1 MDFIQPKRERKN
13 FSSLRC
19 ECWMLNTLRCRWTTP
34 HVCLTLLLTFVS
46 PVLASKCLPFFPAV
60 LMRFCASE
68 PREKREKRQSEHVLV
83 SRASREFWRN
93 HLEFS
98 LHFQAVDFRL
108 NVFMLNNIIR
118 SVINTII
125 GKICAAIIIEKKNLR
140 KETRAAI
147 ANCATISLLTNLRYW
162 QH

>member
-1 MDFIQPKRERKN
+1 
-13 FSSLRC
+13 
-19 ECWMLNTLRCRWTTP
+19 MLNVQHFTMPLNHSARLS
-34 HVCLTLLLTFVS
+34 HS
-46 PVLASKCLPFFPAV
+46 PSYVRFTCFLDSKCLPFFPAV
-60 LMRFCASE
+60 LMRFCALE
-68 PREKREKRQSEHVLV
+68 PRDKREKRQSEHVLV

-125 GKICAAIIIEKKNLR
+125 GKICAAIIIKKNLR
-140 KETRAAI
+140 KKTRAAI